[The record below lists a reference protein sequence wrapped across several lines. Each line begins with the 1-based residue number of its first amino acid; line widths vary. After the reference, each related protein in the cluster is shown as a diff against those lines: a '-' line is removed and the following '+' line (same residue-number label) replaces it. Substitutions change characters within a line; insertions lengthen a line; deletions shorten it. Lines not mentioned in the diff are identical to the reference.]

1 MTFSCNLAG
10 LFAKIWV
17 QTFWG
22 WIADSRKGYARLSPV
37 SSLPL
42 GKLVRSCRRSYRY
55 VSMIIYSSVLL
66 SNCLSYRY
74 EFSIHFSGARSQ
86 ASKTYLEK
94 FQVQMDNFSLQDL
107 ILLALRAL
115 KEATSEPLTKETCTV
130 AVVGVE
136 IPFRVLN
143 EDELSSP
150 LAKLTTDT
158 Q

>member
-1 MTFSCNLAG
+1 MRGCHLYQVCPSGNLYDHVAAAIG
-10 LFAKIWV
+10 MFL
-17 QTFWG
+17 
-22 WIADSRKGYARLSPV
+22 
-37 SSLPL
+37 
-42 GKLVRSCRRSYRY
+42 
-55 VSMIIYSSVLL
+55 MIIYSSVLL

-94 FQVQMDNFSLQDL
+94 FQVHMDNFSLQDL

-136 IPFRVLN
+136 IPFRVLD

-150 LAKLTTDT
+150 LAELTTDT
-158 Q
+158 

>member
-1 MTFSCNLAG
+1 
-10 LFAKIWV
+10 
-17 QTFWG
+17 
-22 WIADSRKGYARLSPV
+22 
-37 SSLPL
+37 
-42 GKLVRSCRRSYRY
+42 
-55 VSMIIYSSVLL
+55 
-66 SNCLSYRY
+66 
-74 EFSIHFSGARSQ
+74 
-86 ASKTYLEK
+86 
-94 FQVQMDNFSLQDL
+94 MDNFSLQDL
-107 ILLALRAL
+107 IYSPMAL

>member
-17 QTFWG
+17 QTFRG
-22 WIADSRKGYARLSPV
+22 RIADSRKGYARLSPV

-42 GKLVRSCRRSYRY
+42 GKLVRSCRRGYRY
-55 VSMIIYSSVLL
+55 VSYDHIFVCPAIQLFSH
-66 SNCLSYRY
+66 RY

-94 FQVQMDNFSLQDL
+94 FQVHMDNFSLQDL

-136 IPFRVLN
+136 IPFRVLD

-150 LAKLTTDT
+150 LAELTTDT
-158 Q
+158 

>member
-1 MTFSCNLAG
+1 LYDHVA
-10 LFAKIWV
+10 AAI
-17 QTFWG
+17 
-22 WIADSRKGYARLSPV
+22 
-37 SSLPL
+37 
-42 GKLVRSCRRSYRY
+42 
-55 VSMIIYSSVLL
+55 
-66 SNCLSYRY
+66 
-74 EFSIHFSGARSQ
+74 GARSQ

-94 FQVQMDNFSLQDL
+94 FQVQMDNLSLQDL